1 MEVVL
6 KQEKVT
12 FTQKKVSNIY
22 IAYEINLWL
31 YTHGRNFALGNSL
44 FGAFGMTAN
53 ADLDKHRYSDNGT
66 GFNGG
71 RSFCYLIVVGL
82 VKTS

>member
-1 MEVVL
+1 M
-6 KQEKVT
+6 T
-12 FTQKKVSNIY
+12 FTQKKESNIY

-31 YTHGRNFALGNSL
+31 YIHGRNFALGNSL

-53 ADLDKHRYSDNGT
+53 TDLDKYRYSDNGI

-71 RSFCYLIVVGL
+71 GSFRYLIVMGL